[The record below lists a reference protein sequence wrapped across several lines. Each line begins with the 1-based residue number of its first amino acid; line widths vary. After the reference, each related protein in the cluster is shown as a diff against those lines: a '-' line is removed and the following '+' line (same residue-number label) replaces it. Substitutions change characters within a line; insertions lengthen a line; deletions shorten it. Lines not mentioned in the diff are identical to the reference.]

1 MENFTPVRAWLVG
14 SVAALAVLG
23 ASALPAWSQAQTH
36 PGAAECAVMRTAT
49 DRLECTQ
56 QLSRQRSTS
65 APTSGE
71 EPLGPGPDRRLQM
84 NLDNGGG
91 GTQQPVVPNTTGAP
105 ATTGG
110 ANETNPLRF

>member
-1 MENFTPVRAWLVG
+1 MENFTPKRAWLIG
-14 SVAALAVLG
+14 PLAALAVLG
-23 ASALPAWSQAQTH
+23 VSTMPAWPQAKTH
-36 PGAAECAVMRTAT
+36 PGAADCAVMRTAT

-56 QLSRQRSTS
+56 QLSRQQPSS
-65 APTSGE
+65 AIIGGE
-71 EPLGPGPDRRLQM
+71 EPLGPGPDTRLQM

-110 ANETNPLRF
+110 ANETSPLRF